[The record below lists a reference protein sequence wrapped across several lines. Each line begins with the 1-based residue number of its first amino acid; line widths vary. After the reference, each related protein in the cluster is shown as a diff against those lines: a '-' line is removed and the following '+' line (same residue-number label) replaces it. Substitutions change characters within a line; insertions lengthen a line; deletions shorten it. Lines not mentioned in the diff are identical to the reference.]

1 MKALNIKVMTHNM
14 EKAILTGATGA
25 IGMALIQELIRNN
38 VEMLVLCRKGSC
50 RKNSIPV
57 HPLITMKYCSLEQ
70 LETLENDTGKKYDT
84 FYHFAWDGTM
94 GNSRNDMHLQN
105 RNVKYTL
112 DAVCA
117 AERFGCRTFIGA
129 GSQAEYGRVEGILQA
144 HTPVFPENGYG
155 MAKLCAGQMS
165 RILCEQKGMRH
176 IWTRILSI
184 YGPFD
189 NPDTMI
195 ISTIGKLLQGQVPLL
210 TKGEQKWDYLYS
222 ADAARAFFLLAEK
235 GKSGKVYCIGSG
247 TAYPLISYIEL
258 LRDSIDRNAAL
269 GIGKIPYGDKQVM
282 FLCADISSLKEDT
295 GFEPLYTFKEGIQA
309 TVEWYKERF

>member
-1 MKALNIKVMTHNM
+1 MRALNIKVMTHNM
-14 EKAILTGATGA
+14 KKAILTGATGA

-50 RKNSIPV
+50 RNNSIPV

>member
-50 RKNSIPV
+50 RKNCIPV

-189 NPDTMI
+189 NPNTMI

>member
-1 MKALNIKVMTHNM
+1 MRALNIKVMTHNM

-38 VEMLVLCRKGSC
+38 VEMLVLCRKDSC